1 MKVAVVTPYYETPID
16 WLGQCHRSVK
26 AQTHPCTHFL
36 VSDGKPE
43 EVVEHYD
50 AHHVRLPGPHRDV
63 GNTGRAIG
71 AILAQRQGF
80 DAICFLDAD
89 NWYRPDHVASLVA
102 LQRRTGAAVCSSS
115 RMIHHLDG
123 ALLGA
128 CKEVDGEVFV
138 DTNCLLLTR
147 PAFRTIAIWYEMDP
161 RLHPIGDRVVW
172 HQIKR
177 MGLST
182 AYSGET
188 SVSYRSSYHVHYRQF
203 GIEPPAGAKVGT
215 DVRPAQELLN
225 RLLAEDK
232 ENRLPLPLESLDQM
246 LDRPPPRP
254 GFVLV
259 SLIGLPESQWPRV
272 IEAVNGESE
281 ADGLL
286 PVFLIDRLTLE
297 PFVKDRLLVEHV
309 PGAAMRDRMAPDL
322 DWDLYLARRLRF
334 LQQKWQTSRLVA
346 FGLPIEAVFGKSDAA
361 A

>member
-50 AHHVRLPGPHRDV
+50 AHHVRLPGPHQDV

-147 PAFRTIAIWYEMDP
+147 PAFP
-161 RLHPIGDRVVW
+161 
-172 HQIKR
+172 
-177 MGLST
+177 
-182 AYSGET
+182 
-188 SVSYRSSYHVHYRQF
+188 
-203 GIEPPAGAKVGT
+203 
-215 DVRPAQELLN
+215 
-225 RLLAEDK
+225 
-232 ENRLPLPLESLDQM
+232 
-246 LDRPPPRP
+246 DRPPTVIAVHAFFR
-254 GFVLV
+254 GVVGTRRAQRAVLRLGQV
-259 SLIGLPESQWPRV
+259 ERLSDGHQA
-272 IEAVNGESE
+272 AV
-281 ADGLL
+281 
-286 PVFLIDRLTLE
+286 
-297 PFVKDRLLVEHV
+297 
-309 PGAAMRDRMAPDL
+309 GAA
-322 DWDLYLARRLRF
+322 LARCP
-334 LQQKWQTSRLVA
+334 VA
-346 FGLPIEAVFGKSDAA
+346 
-361 A
+361 